1 MSAPATIHL
10 VDASIYVFRAY
21 FGNPGEFNDEDGRPV
36 GAVFGFLG
44 FLLGMLE
51 RAAPSHVAIAFDHS
65 LTISFRNAIY
75 PAYKAQ
81 RELPPPELEAQFE
94 HCRAFV
100 EALGL
105 TGLLHESYEADDLIG
120 SALAQLRA
128 QQFRAVV
135 ISGDKDLAQL
145 IGLDD
150 ELWDPG
156 RSDALSHAAVALK
169 LGVRP
174 DQVADFLALTGD
186 AVDNIP
192 GVPGIGPKTAVALL
206 QRFGTLDALLERVE
220 EIPFML
226 KLRGAATVAARL
238 REHRELALLSRRLTV
253 IALDAP
259 VPLAPEHY
267 AVRAPDRPR
276 LTALCDRMR
285 FGPLTRRR
293 IDEYASRFAARAV
306 A

>member
-1 MSAPATIHL
+1 MTPDVPAPTIHL

-21 FGNPGEFNDEDGRPV
+21 FSQMGDFEDEDGKPV
-36 GAVFGFLG
+36 GAVFGFVG

-51 RAAPSHVAIAFDHS
+51 RARPAHAAIAFDHS
-65 LTISFRNAIY
+65 LTTSFRNQIY

-100 EALGL
+100 DALGL
-105 TGLLHESYEADDLIG
+105 TGLVHESYEADDLIG
-120 SALAQLRA
+120 SVLAQLRA

-135 ISGDKDLAQL
+135 VTGDKDLAQL

-150 ELWDPG
+150 QLWDPG
-156 RSDALSHAAVALK
+156 RGDAMGHDGVAGK

-206 QRFGTLDALLERVE
+206 ARFGTLDALLERIE
-220 EIPFML
+220 EVPFML
-226 KLRGAATVAARL
+226 RLRGAAAVAARL
-238 REHRELALLSRRLTV
+238 REHRELALLSRQLTV

-259 VPLAPEHY
+259 VPLSPAHY
-267 AVRAPDRPR
+267 AVRAPDRAR
-276 LTALCDRMR
+276 LVALCDRMR

-293 IDEYASRFAARAV
+293 IDEYSARFA
-306 A
+306 